1 MQNIKEYFSQLS
13 KRDRILLIFAVTL
26 ITFVFFKVFL
36 IDGLNEKN
44 TKLVKKSITIS
55 QQQSTMSTLSANSN
69 TASSGNSSN
78 QIVSTFLKQKNASKT
93 LKQIRTT
100 NDGSQRF
107 EIEGIEFTILVQLL
121 SSLDEKSL
129 NYSNL
134 QIKKTKL
141 NGVVDATI
149 TML

>member
-1 MQNIKEYFSQLS
+1 MQNIQEYFSQLS
-13 KRDRILLIFAVTL
+13 VRDRILLVFAVIL
-26 ITFVFFKVFL
+26 IIFVFFKVFL
-36 IDGLNEKN
+36 IDSLNEKN
-44 TKLVKKSITIS
+44 TKLIKKSVTIS
-55 QQQSTMSTLSANSN
+55 QQQASLNMFSANTDGS
-69 TASSGNSSN
+69 TTGSSSN
-78 QIVSTFLKQKNASKT
+78 QIVSAFLKQKNASKT

-100 NDGSQRF
+100 NDGAQRF

-141 NGVVDATI
+141 SGVVDATL

>member
-1 MQNIKEYFSQLS
+1 MQNIQEYFSQLS
-13 KRDRILLIFAVTL
+13 KRDQILLVFAVTL
-26 ITFVFFKVFL
+26 ISFVFFKVFL
-36 IDGLNEKN
+36 IDRLNEKN
-44 TKLVKKSITIS
+44 TKFLKKSVTIS
-55 QQQSTMSTLSANSN
+55 QQQASMNNLSA
-69 TASSGNSSN
+69 TTIGATSGNSSN
-78 QIVSTFLKQKNASKT
+78 QIVSTFLKQNNASKT

-141 NGVVDATI
+141 SGLVDATI